1 MSDNVKIHI
10 GTPQE
15 MGRRFVDA
23 WHRAERGEIVDET
36 NITFRDLEILLATL
50 TPKRLHLLR
59 YVRHH
64 EVRNVRVL
72 AAGLRRNYK
81 NVHKDV
87 EEQSWDSYAAP
98 RNKLSLPMPRL
109 MPALCF
115 KAEFRTDKNDPD
127 RRFSYCENF
136 FLRGRKSGQDD
147 GRRLGREDRACV
159 GTPAWTYTATQKR
172 GLGPS
177 LLETVPGSGILSW
190 HEHAYSRRDHTPEPA
205 RTTGPNQ
212 RAMGQPKRCRNQSN
226 SGAGG

>member
-87 EEQSWDSYAAP
+87 EELTKLGLLSRTQEQVIAPYAEVDA
-98 RNKLSLPMPRL
+98 
-109 MPALCF
+109 
-115 KAEFRTDKNDPD
+115 
-127 RRFSYCENF
+127 RFV
-136 FLRGRKSGQDD
+136 L
-147 GRRLGREDRACV
+147 
-159 GTPAWTYTATQKR
+159 
-172 GLGPS
+172 
-177 LLETVPGSGILSW
+177 
-190 HEHAYSRRDHTPEPA
+190 
-205 RTTGPNQ
+205 
-212 RAMGQPKRCRNQSN
+212 
-226 SGAGG
+226 